1 MTARRDAAK
10 TSEMNPVVI
19 VHFLAAAIAIAA
31 AAPLAANRVKMN
43 PWYGVRVPAA
53 FASDENW
60 TELNRYGGRLLLAWG
75 LAIAVTAAVGA
86 FVRKAHWVAYDWTA
100 LGIVLGGLAL
110 VVLLI
115 QRAAHRLAGGC

>member
-1 MTARRDAAK
+1 
-10 TSEMNPVVI
+10 MNPVVI

-31 AAPLAANRVKMN
+31 ALPLATNRVKMN

-53 FASDENW
+53 FDSDANW
-60 TELNRYGGRLLLAWG
+60 TELNRYGGRLLLVWG
-75 LAIAVTAAVGA
+75 LTLAATAAVGA
-86 FVRKAHWVAYDWTA
+86 LVRKAHWVAYDWTA

-115 QRAAHRLAGGC
+115 QRSARRLALRR